1 MTTESTAPTPESES
15 VPPAVARLYAAFA
28 AADPSAL
35 LAALTPDFRGIVAD
49 GMPLDLGGTY
59 QGPETMLSAV
69 WGPTADRFDVIPV
82 PEEYLATGGGRV
94 VVVGRY
100 RGTVRATGAEIDA
113 AFAHLLRIRDDR
125 IAELIQI
132 TDTARWHAALA
143 T

>member
-1 MTTESTAPTPESES
+1 MTTESTTPPPEPAPLAAT
-15 VPPAVARLYAAFA
+15 RLYAAFSA
-28 AADPSAL
+28 GDPSAL
-35 LAALTPDFRGIVAD
+35 LAALTPDFRGVVAD
-49 GMPLDLGGTY
+49 GMPLGLGGTY
-59 QGPETMLSAV
+59 QGPETMLTAV
-69 WGPTADRFDVIPV
+69 WGAVDDRLDVTPV
-82 PEEYLATGGGRV
+82 PDEYLDAGDGRV

-125 IAELIQI
+125 IAELVQI